1 MPGGRYFFGCYSTVS
16 AIVPLRARLR
26 RIGFANDGLEIIG
39 HIGVNVYSARSAT
52 TGSTFV
58 ARRAGIR
65 TAANPAAARTAM
77 AMR

>member
-1 MPGGRYFFGCYSTVS
+1 MPGGRYFFGRYSTLRG
-16 AIVPLRARLR
+16 IILLRARLR

-39 HIGVNVYSARSAT
+39 NIGVNVYSARSAT

-65 TAANPAAARTAM
+65 IAANPAAARTAM
-77 AMR
+77 AIR